1 MQWPCRYFS
10 EKNTSCDRLYVTL
23 CWSSQNSKT
32 KNVAMTASFGLP
44 CVLFTITPED
54 AVNVRI
60 RVMAKGEA
68 GSQIPPS
75 VGSEEGIHRDYV
87 MESEKIRI
95 ENPGLC
101 AIDFENVIGIVV
113 EEILGWD
120 RKNNCNKVGYGLFGD
135 LDAWSFAVEEQ
146 GRKTLHAHFL
156 LWVKGY
162 NELIE
167 GLSTPEGQEEYVK
180 KVSKYVDRVMS
191 TRLHGFN
198 PRSVPNACNNDCTS
212 VGQGIEGYLKCT
224 TQDLR
229 QLRTKHGETSFRE
242 KKLVWCPTCNVKVSS
257 EDQTF
262 KRLKRYFGNAL
273 LGENETL
280 WSTSRHLSKCR
291 LLMEMEV
298 LHAMLPSEVAIW
310 IVVIRV

>member
-1 MQWPCRYFS
+1 MF
-10 EKNTSCDRLYVTL
+10 
-23 CWSSQNSKT
+23 
-32 KNVAMTASFGLP
+32 AMTASFGLP

-54 AVNVRI
+54 AVNFRI

-75 VGSEEGIHRDYV
+75 VGSEEGFHRDYV

-95 ENPGLC
+95 ENPGLR

-167 GLSTPEGQEEYVK
+167 GLTVSTPVMTAQALI
-180 KVSKYVDRVMS
+180 KV
-191 TRLHGFN
+191 
-198 PRSVPNACNNDCTS
+198 
-212 VGQGIEGYLKCT
+212 
-224 TQDLR
+224 
-229 QLRTKHGETSFRE
+229 
-242 KKLVWCPTCNVKVSS
+242 
-257 EDQTF
+257 
-262 KRLKRYFGNAL
+262 
-273 LGENETL
+273 
-280 WSTSRHLSKCR
+280 
-291 LLMEMEV
+291 
-298 LHAMLPSEVAIW
+298 
-310 IVVIRV
+310 